1 MTRVAW
7 LSVWLVCT
15 LIVAG
20 AQPFTYQGFLKH
32 YDVSANGS
40 YDFRFSLWDAAS
52 GGTQIGATLT
62 LTNVNVTNGLFTVTL
77 DFGSVWDGNPRFLQ
91 IAVRPAN
98 TGGYTTLSPRIPI
111 MSAPYASF
119 AFRVPWTGVQNA
131 PTRFPPTGPA
141 GGDLAGDYPN
151 PQVVALRGF
160 PVSNQTPTSGQV
172 LQWDG
177 TAWRPGNVGG
187 LTLPFEAE
195 GAVASGVVNM
205 PAALFKL
212 TNASNARLT
221 TAIFGYDASTSTTC
235 CTYGVFGRT
244 DNPRGR
250 GVYGLAMATSG
261 DAVGVHGRTYS
272 PTGIGVKGMAST
284 TTGVNYGVWGETFSP
299 EGYGGYFIGHG
310 YFSGNV
316 GIGVQNPSAKLDV
329 DGTIRT
335 TGFQLVTNPQA
346 GYVLTSDASG
356 NASWQPLSIGGIPAG
371 GDLAGAYPAPRVVGL
386 QGRAVSSA
394 LPSDGY
400 VLKWN
405 ASTSQWVPAPDAGG
419 TEYQA
424 GDGLQLTGNIFSIR
438 PAGVVSTM
446 LAPNAVTSDKLVDGA
461 VLTSK
466 IGDNQ
471 VTDPKIASVSWSKL
485 IGVPSA
491 SGDVSGTYPN
501 LTVTGLQ
508 GRAVSSALPSDG
520 YVLKWNAST
529 SQWVPAPDAGGT
541 EYQAG
546 DGLQLTGNIF
556 SIRPAGVV
564 STMLAPNAVTS
575 DKLVD
580 GAVLTSKIGDNQVT
594 DPKIASVSWSKLIG
608 VPSASGDVSG
618 TYPNLT
624 VTGLQGRAVSSALP
638 SDGYVL
644 KWNASTSQWV
654 PAPDAGGTEYQ
665 AGDGLQLTGNIFS
678 IRPAGVVST
687 MLAPNA
693 VTSDKLVDG
702 AVLTSKIGDNQVTD
716 PKIASV
722 SWSKLIGVPS
732 ASGDV
737 SGTYP
742 NLTVTGLQGRAV
754 SSASPSVGQV
764 LKWNGSSWAPAT
776 DETGGGGFWS
786 ASGSHIYNTNSG
798 NVGIGTSNPVY
809 RLDIVGDVR
818 WSGSLQGGSVPWAR
832 ITGAPNFLSSV
843 SVQSPLQGD
852 GTSGNPLRLAPGTVA
867 NQVLR
872 WTGSQWQPGS
882 QLVLPYESSTYHT
895 SGTTSYNTV
904 FAAGNTAYSASG
916 FIGCWVS
923 GLNAVGVYGLTS
935 SNNGTGVA
943 GICHSGSLAAGVYGQ
958 SSSGYAGYFNGRL
971 TATGTK
977 SFQIDHPLDPENY
990 YLNHFCTEGPEPYN
1004 AYKGSVILDERG
1016 EAWVQLPDYFEIVNR
1031 DPTITLTPVGAP
1043 MPSLHVAVEVQGNR
1057 FKIAG
1062 GVPGKKVFW
1071 RVEAIRNDPW
1081 VQRYGYQT
1089 VQPKEAERKGMYLHP
1104 ELYGQPEDR
1113 RIGVKVPELDTSSKS
1128 TSQEIARKGGDGR

>member
-1 MTRVAW
+1 MRIARTVLCVFGLA
-7 LSVWLVCT
+7 SVLWY
-15 LIVAG
+15 AG
-20 AQPFTYQGFLKH
+20 AQGTAFTYQGTLKH
-32 YDVSANGS
+32 LGVPANGP

-52 GGTQIGATLT
+52 GGTQIGSTIQRT
-62 LTNVNVTNGLFTVTL
+62 MVNVQDGLFTVTL
-77 DFGSVWDGNPRFLQ
+77 DFGNVWDGNPRFLQ

-212 TNASNARLT
+212 TNASNARFT

-299 EGYGGYFIGHG
+299 EGYGGYFIGRG
-310 YFSGNV
+310 YFSGSV

-424 GDGLQLTGNIFSIR
+424 GDGLQLTGSIFSIR
-438 PAGVVSTM
+438 PEGVVSTM
-446 LAPNAVTSDKLVDGA
+446 LAPNAVTSDKLADGA

-546 DGLQLTGNIF
+546 DGLQLTGSIF
-556 SIRPAGVV
+556 SIRPEGVV

-575 DKLVD
+575 DKL
-580 GAVLTSKIGDNQVT
+580 A
-594 DPKIASVSWSKLIG
+594 
-608 VPSASGDVSG
+608 
-618 TYPNLT
+618 
-624 VTGLQGRAVSSALP
+624 
-638 SDGYVL
+638 
-644 KWNASTSQWV
+644 
-654 PAPDAGGTEYQ
+654 
-665 AGDGLQLTGNIFS
+665 
-678 IRPAGVVST
+678 
-687 MLAPNA
+687 
-693 VTSDKLVDG
+693 DG

-1016 EAWVQLPDYFEIVNR
+1016 EAWVQLPDYFESVNR

>member
-1 MTRVAW
+1 MRIVRTVLCIFGLA
-7 LSVWLVCT
+7 SVLWY
-15 LIVAG
+15 AG
-20 AQPFTYQGFLKH
+20 AQGTAFTYQGTLKH
-32 YDVSANGS
+32 LGVPANGP

-52 GGTQIGATLT
+52 GGTQIGSTIQRT
-62 LTNVNVTNGLFTVTL
+62 MVNVQDGLFTVTL
-77 DFGSVWDGNPRFLQ
+77 DFGNVWDGNPRFLQ

-119 AFRVPWTGVQNA
+119 AFRVPWSGVLNP
-131 PTRFPPTGPA
+131 PTSFPPSGPA
-141 GGDLAGDYPN
+141 GGDLAGTYPN
-151 PQVVALRGF
+151 PQVVALRGL
-160 PVSNQTPTSGQV
+160 PISSATPATGQV

-177 TAWRPGNVGG
+177 AAWRPGNAGG
-187 LTLPFEAE
+187 LTLPFEAG
-195 GAVASGVVNM
+195 GAVASGVPNM
-205 PAALFKL
+205 PAALFKI
-212 TNASNARLT
+212 TNTSPTKLT
-221 TAIFGYDASTSTTC
+221 TAIFGYDVSTSTSGC

-299 EGYGGYFIGHG
+299 EGYGGYFIGRG

-438 PAGVVSTM
+438 PEGVVSTM
-446 LAPNAVTSDKLVDGA
+446 LAPNAVTSDKRTSWRTAAKLADGA

-575 DKLVD
+575 DKL
-580 GAVLTSKIGDNQVT
+580 A
-594 DPKIASVSWSKLIG
+594 
-608 VPSASGDVSG
+608 
-618 TYPNLT
+618 
-624 VTGLQGRAVSSALP
+624 
-638 SDGYVL
+638 
-644 KWNASTSQWV
+644 
-654 PAPDAGGTEYQ
+654 
-665 AGDGLQLTGNIFS
+665 
-678 IRPAGVVST
+678 
-687 MLAPNA
+687 
-693 VTSDKLVDG
+693 DG

-1016 EAWVQLPDYFEIVNR
+1016 EAWVQLPDYFESVNR

>member
-1 MTRVAW
+1 MRIARTVLCVFGLA
-7 LSVWLVCT
+7 SVLWY
-15 LIVAG
+15 AG
-20 AQPFTYQGFLKH
+20 AQGTAFTYQGTLKH
-32 YDVSANGS
+32 LGVPANGP

-52 GGTQIGATLT
+52 GGTQIGSTIQRT
-62 LTNVNVTNGLFTVTL
+62 MVNVQDGLFTVTL
-77 DFGSVWDGNPRFLQ
+77 DFGNVWDGNPRFLQ

-195 GAVASGVVNM
+195 GAVASGVANM

-212 TNASNARLT
+212 TNTSNARLT

-299 EGYGGYFIGHG
+299 EGYGGYFIGRG

-386 QGRAVSSA
+386 QGRAVSNAS
-394 LPSDGY
+394 PSDGF

-446 LAPNAVTSDKLVDGA
+446 LAPNAVTSDKLADGA
-461 VLTSK
+461 VTSL
-466 IGDNQ
+466 
-471 VTDPKIASVSWSKL
+471 KIAN
-485 IGVPSA
+485 G
-491 SGDVSGTYPN
+491 
-501 LTVTGLQ
+501 
-508 GRAVSSALPSDG
+508 
-520 YVLKWNAST
+520 
-529 SQWVPAPDAGGT
+529 
-541 EYQAG
+541 
-546 DGLQLTGNIF
+546 
-556 SIRPAGVV
+556 
-564 STMLAPNAVTS
+564 AVTAA
-575 DKLVD
+575 KL
-580 GAVLTSKIGDNQVT
+580 A
-594 DPKIASVSWSKLIG
+594 
-608 VPSASGDVSG
+608 
-618 TYPNLT
+618 
-624 VTGLQGRAVSSALP
+624 
-638 SDGYVL
+638 
-644 KWNASTSQWV
+644 
-654 PAPDAGGTEYQ
+654 
-665 AGDGLQLTGNIFS
+665 
-678 IRPAGVVST
+678 
-687 MLAPNA
+687 
-693 VTSDKLVDG
+693 DG

-1016 EAWVQLPDYFEIVNR
+1016 EAWVQLPDYFESVNR

>member
-1 MTRVAW
+1 MRIARTVLCVFGLA
-7 LSVWLVCT
+7 SVLWY
-15 LIVAG
+15 AG
-20 AQPFTYQGFLKH
+20 AQGTAFTYQGTLKH
-32 YDVSANGS
+32 LGVPANGP

-52 GGTQIGATLT
+52 GGTQIGSTIQRT
-62 LTNVNVTNGLFTVTL
+62 MVNVQDGLFTVTL
-77 DFGSVWDGNPRFLQ
+77 DFGNVWDGNPRFLQ

-119 AFRVPWTGVQNA
+119 AFRVPWSGVLNP
-131 PTRFPPTGPA
+131 PTSFPPSGPA
-141 GGDLAGDYPN
+141 GGDLAGTYPN
-151 PQVVALRGF
+151 PQVVALRGL
-160 PVSNQTPTSGQV
+160 PISSATPATGQV

-177 TAWRPGNVGG
+177 AAWRPGNAGG
-187 LTLPFEAE
+187 LTLPFEAG
-195 GAVASGVVNM
+195 GAVASGVPNM
-205 PAALFKL
+205 PAALFKI
-212 TNASNARLT
+212 TNTSPTTLT
-221 TAIFGYDASTSTTC
+221 TAIFGYDVSTSTSGC

-299 EGYGGYFIGHG
+299 EGYGGYFIGRG

-371 GDLAGAYPAPRVVGL
+371 GDLAGTYPAPRVVGL
-386 QGRAVSSA
+386 QGRAVSNV

-438 PAGVVSTM
+438 PEGVVSTM
-446 LAPNAVTSDKLVDGA
+446 LAPNAVTSDKLADGAVTSLKIANGAVTAAKLADGA

-556 SIRPAGVV
+556 SIRTAGVT
-564 STMLAPNAVTS
+564 SSMLAPNAVTS

-580 GAVLTSKIGDNQVT
+580 GSVLTAKIGDNQVT
-594 DPKIASVSWSKLIG
+594 DPKIASVSWNKLIG
-608 VPSASGDVSG
+608 VPFASGDVSG

-624 VTGLQGRAVSSALP
+624 VTGLQGRAVSS
-638 SDGYVL
+638 V
-644 KWNASTSQWV
+644 
-654 PAPDAGGTEYQ
+654 
-665 AGDGLQLTGNIFS
+665 
-678 IRPAGVVST
+678 
-687 MLAPNA
+687 
-693 VTSDKLVDG
+693 
-702 AVLTSKIGDNQVTD
+702 
-716 PKIASV
+716 
-722 SWSKLIGVPS
+722 
-732 ASGDV
+732 
-737 SGTYP
+737 
-742 NLTVTGLQGRAV
+742 
-754 SSASPSVGQV
+754 SPSVGQV

-776 DETGGGGFWS
+776 DEAGGGGFWS

-1016 EAWVQLPDYFEIVNR
+1016 EAWVQLPDYFESVNR

>member
-1 MTRVAW
+1 
-7 LSVWLVCT
+7 
-15 LIVAG
+15 
-20 AQPFTYQGFLKH
+20 
-32 YDVSANGS
+32 
-40 YDFRFSLWDAAS
+40 
-52 GGTQIGATLT
+52 
-62 LTNVNVTNGLFTVTL
+62 
-77 DFGSVWDGNPRFLQ
+77 
-91 IAVRPAN
+91 
-98 TGGYTTLSPRIPI
+98 

-119 AFRVPWTGVQNA
+119 AFRVPWSGVLNP
-131 PTRFPPTGPA
+131 PTSFPPSGPA
-141 GGDLAGDYPN
+141 GGDLAGTYPN
-151 PQVVALRGF
+151 PQVVALRGL
-160 PVSNQTPTSGQV
+160 PISSATPATGQV

-177 TAWRPGNVGG
+177 AAWRPGNAGG
-187 LTLPFEAE
+187 LTLPFEAG
-195 GAVASGVVNM
+195 GAVASGVPNM
-205 PAALFKL
+205 PAALFKI
-212 TNASNARLT
+212 TNTSPTTLT
-221 TAIFGYDASTSTTC
+221 TAIFGYDVSTSTSGC

-272 PTGIGVKGMAST
+272 PTGIGVKGIAST

-299 EGYGGYFIGHG
+299 EGYGGYFIGRG

-386 QGRAVSSA
+386 QGRAVSNV

-438 PAGVVSTM
+438 PEGVVSTM
-446 LAPNAVTSDKLVDGA
+446 LAPNAVTSDKLADGAVTSLKIANGAVTAAKLADGA

-556 SIRPAGVV
+556 SIRPEGVV

-580 GAVLTSKIGDNQVT
+580 GS
-594 DPKIASVSWSKLIG
+594 
-608 VPSASGDVSG
+608 
-618 TYPNLT
+618 
-624 VTGLQGRAVSSALP
+624 
-638 SDGYVL
+638 
-644 KWNASTSQWV
+644 
-654 PAPDAGGTEYQ
+654 
-665 AGDGLQLTGNIFS
+665 
-678 IRPAGVVST
+678 
-687 MLAPNA
+687 
-693 VTSDKLVDG
+693 
-702 AVLTSKIGDNQVTD
+702 VLTSKIGDNQVTD

-776 DETGGGGFWS
+776 DEAGGGGFWS

-895 SGTTSYNTV
+895 SGTTSYNAV

-923 GLNAVGVYGLTS
+923 GLNGVGVYGLTS

-1016 EAWVQLPDYFEIVNR
+1016 EAWVQLPDYFESVNR

>member
-1 MTRVAW
+1 MRIARMVLCVFGLA
-7 LSVWLVCT
+7 SVLWY
-15 LIVAG
+15 AG
-20 AQPFTYQGFLKH
+20 AQGTAFTYQGTLKH
-32 YDVSANGS
+32 LGVPANGP

-52 GGTQIGATLT
+52 GGTQIGSTIQRT
-62 LTNVNVTNGLFTVTL
+62 MVNVQDGLFTVTL
-77 DFGSVWDGNPRFLQ
+77 DFGNVWDGNPRFLQ

-119 AFRVPWTGVQNA
+119 AFRVPWSGVLNP
-131 PTRFPPTGPA
+131 PTSFPPSGPA
-141 GGDLAGDYPN
+141 GGDLAGTYPN
-151 PQVVALRGF
+151 PQVVALRGL
-160 PVSNQTPTSGQV
+160 PISSATPATGQV

-177 TAWRPGNVGG
+177 AAWRPGNAGG
-187 LTLPFEAE
+187 LTLPFEAG
-195 GAVASGVVNM
+195 GAVASGVPNM
-205 PAALFKL
+205 PAALFKI
-212 TNASNARLT
+212 TNTSPTRLT
-221 TAIFGYDASTSTTC
+221 TAIFGYDVSTSTSGC

-299 EGYGGYFIGHG
+299 EGYGGYFIGRG

-446 LAPNAVTSDKLVDGA
+446 LAPNAVTSDKLADGA

-471 VTDPKIASVSWSKL
+471 VTDPKIASVSWNKL
-485 IGVPSA
+485 IGVP
-491 SGDVSGTYPN
+491 
-501 LTVTGLQ
+501 
-508 GRAVSSALPSDG
+508 
-520 YVLKWNAST
+520 
-529 SQWVPAPDAGGT
+529 
-541 EYQAG
+541 
-546 DGLQLTGNIF
+546 F
-556 SIRPAGVV
+556 
-564 STMLAPNAVTS
+564 
-575 DKLVD
+575 
-580 GAVLTSKIGDNQVT
+580 
-594 DPKIASVSWSKLIG
+594 
-608 VPSASGDVSG
+608 
-618 TYPNLT
+618 
-624 VTGLQGRAVSSALP
+624 
-638 SDGYVL
+638 
-644 KWNASTSQWV
+644 
-654 PAPDAGGTEYQ
+654 
-665 AGDGLQLTGNIFS
+665 
-678 IRPAGVVST
+678 
-687 MLAPNA
+687 
-693 VTSDKLVDG
+693 
-702 AVLTSKIGDNQVTD
+702 
-716 PKIASV
+716 
-722 SWSKLIGVPS
+722 

-1016 EAWVQLPDYFEIVNR
+1016 EAWVQLPDYFESVNR

>member
-1 MTRVAW
+1 
-7 LSVWLVCT
+7 
-15 LIVAG
+15 
-20 AQPFTYQGFLKH
+20 
-32 YDVSANGS
+32 
-40 YDFRFSLWDAAS
+40 
-52 GGTQIGATLT
+52 
-62 LTNVNVTNGLFTVTL
+62 
-77 DFGSVWDGNPRFLQ
+77 
-91 IAVRPAN
+91 
-98 TGGYTTLSPRIPI
+98 
-111 MSAPYASF
+111 
-119 AFRVPWTGVQNA
+119 
-131 PTRFPPTGPA
+131 
-141 GGDLAGDYPN
+141 
-151 PQVVALRGF
+151 
-160 PVSNQTPTSGQV
+160 
-172 LQWDG
+172 
-177 TAWRPGNVGG
+177 
-187 LTLPFEAE
+187 
-195 GAVASGVVNM
+195 
-205 PAALFKL
+205 
-212 TNASNARLT
+212 
-221 TAIFGYDASTSTTC
+221 
-235 CTYGVFGRT
+235 
-244 DNPRGR
+244 
-250 GVYGLAMATSG
+250 
-261 DAVGVHGRTYS
+261 
-272 PTGIGVKGMAST
+272 
-284 TTGVNYGVWGETFSP
+284 
-299 EGYGGYFIGHG
+299 
-310 YFSGNV
+310 
-316 GIGVQNPSAKLDV
+316 
-329 DGTIRT
+329 
-335 TGFQLVTNPQA
+335 
-346 GYVLTSDASG
+346 
-356 NASWQPLSIGGIPAG
+356 
-371 GDLAGAYPAPRVVGL
+371 
-386 QGRAVSSA
+386 
-394 LPSDGY
+394 
-400 VLKWN
+400 
-405 ASTSQWVPAPDAGG
+405 
-419 TEYQA
+419 
-424 GDGLQLTGNIFSIR
+424 
-438 PAGVVSTM
+438 M
-446 LAPNAVTSDKLVDGA
+446 LAPNAVTSDKLADGA
-461 VLTSK
+461 VTSL
-466 IGDNQ
+466 
-471 VTDPKIASVSWSKL
+471 KIAN
-485 IGVPSA
+485 G
-491 SGDVSGTYPN
+491 
-501 LTVTGLQ
+501 
-508 GRAVSSALPSDG
+508 
-520 YVLKWNAST
+520 
-529 SQWVPAPDAGGT
+529 
-541 EYQAG
+541 
-546 DGLQLTGNIF
+546 
-556 SIRPAGVV
+556 
-564 STMLAPNAVTS
+564 AVTAA
-575 DKLVD
+575 KL
-580 GAVLTSKIGDNQVT
+580 A
-594 DPKIASVSWSKLIG
+594 
-608 VPSASGDVSG
+608 
-618 TYPNLT
+618 
-624 VTGLQGRAVSSALP
+624 
-638 SDGYVL
+638 
-644 KWNASTSQWV
+644 
-654 PAPDAGGTEYQ
+654 
-665 AGDGLQLTGNIFS
+665 
-678 IRPAGVVST
+678 
-687 MLAPNA
+687 
-693 VTSDKLVDG
+693 DG

-1016 EAWVQLPDYFEIVNR
+1016 EAWVQLPDYFESVNR